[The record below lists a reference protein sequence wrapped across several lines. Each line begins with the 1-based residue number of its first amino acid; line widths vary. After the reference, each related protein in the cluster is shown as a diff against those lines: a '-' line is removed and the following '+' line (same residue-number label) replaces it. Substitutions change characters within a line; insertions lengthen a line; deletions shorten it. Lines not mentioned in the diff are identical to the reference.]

1 MKNWWTTAVLAA
13 LLIGTAFAVIY
24 TRHEARKSFV
34 ELQQLEADRDEL
46 NVDWGRL
53 QLEHATWAE
62 ASRVEQVART
72 DLGLVKK
79 APERVVVVVEK
90 ESEAKEGPH

>member
-1 MKNWWTTAVLAA
+1 MKHWWLTAA
-13 LLIGTAFAVIY
+13 LASVLITTAFAVIV

-34 ELQQLEADRDEL
+34 DLQQLEATRDEL

-62 ASRVEQVART
+62 ASRVEHVARA
-72 DLGLVKK
+72 DLGLIKK

-90 ESEAKEGPH
+90 ESEAKEGPN